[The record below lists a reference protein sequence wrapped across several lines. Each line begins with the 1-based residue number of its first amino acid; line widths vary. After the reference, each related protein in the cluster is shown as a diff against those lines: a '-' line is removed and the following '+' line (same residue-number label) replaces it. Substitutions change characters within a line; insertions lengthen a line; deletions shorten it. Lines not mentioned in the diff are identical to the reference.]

1 MKNVLLLALLMWA
14 FVGCRETER
23 PITVFLAGDSTVAD
37 KPYREGNPEKGWG
50 QVFPLYF
57 KDGVRVANHAVNGRS
72 TKSFIDEGRWAA
84 LLSEVTA
91 GDYVFIEFG
100 HNDSKVES
108 EERHAAADGAYSDNL
123 RRFVSDVRA
132 LDATPVL
139 LTPIVRRRFDEQG
152 RFYDTHEGYP
162 DAVRKV
168 AAELDVVLIDLHKST
183 QQMLVGF
190 GPEASKKLFLH
201 IDTTEYPNLKQALA
215 DDTHLSAYGA
225 FKVADMVV
233 AELKVSLAELAA
245 YLKE

>member
-1 MKNVLLLALLMWA
+1 MKNVLLLTLLMWA

-23 PITVFLAGDSTVAD
+23 PLTVFLAGDSTVAD

-57 KDGVRVANHAVNGRS
+57 KDGVRVVNHAVNGRS
-72 TKSFIDEGRWAA
+72 TKSFIDEGRWTA
-84 LLSEVTA
+84 LLSEVAA

-108 EERHAAADGAYSDNL
+108 EERYAAADGAYSDNL
-123 RRFVSDVRA
+123 RRFVADVRA

-152 RFYDTHEGYP
+152 RFYDTHEAYP
-162 DAVRKV
+162 GAVRKV
-168 AAELDVVLIDLHKST
+168 AGELDVLLIDLHKST
-183 QQMLVGF
+183 EELLIRF
-190 GPEASKKLFLH
+190 GPETSKNLFLH
-201 IDTTEYPNLKQALA
+201 IDINEYQHLQKPIV

-225 FKVADMVV
+225 FKVADMVA